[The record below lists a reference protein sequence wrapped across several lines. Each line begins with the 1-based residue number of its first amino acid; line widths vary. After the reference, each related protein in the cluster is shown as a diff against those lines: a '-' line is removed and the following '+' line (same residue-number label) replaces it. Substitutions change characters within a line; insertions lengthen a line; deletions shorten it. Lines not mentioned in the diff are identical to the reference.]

1 MKAKKL
7 VRIINSHFESCLM
20 PYEVQPISYCG
31 TSQSYELV
39 DTCTGLAVKDD
50 IDLEGTLKSV
60 IRLHCARVDLGIFQ
74 HEILQ
79 SKQL

>member
-1 MKAKKL
+1 MKVKKL
-7 VRIINSHFESCLM
+7 VRVINSYFESCLM
-20 PYEVQPISYCG
+20 PYEVEPFSYCG
-31 TSQSYELV
+31 FSQSYRLI
-39 DTCTGLAVKDD
+39 CTRTGVEVKDD
-50 IDLEGTLKSV
+50 IDLDDTLKSV